1 MTLRD
6 ILWQDDI
13 VKAVAGRPPRGDQRG
28 SRMEAI
34 VHGADVVLLRQFVF
48 HMRPEMPLLCV
59 RVYGFEQRRLVPGA
73 WIERLPGTAE
83 SCPYTDTHSSGVP
96 SIYSSFIVTHRLAS
110 IGNLYT
116 SAGRGRWRCR
126 NSPGSSAKLWQV
138 TIKVLM
144 ILCDGHTQGVKPGPR
159 VSWSPSDPP

>member
-34 VHGADVVLLRQFVF
+34 VHGADVVLVRQFVF
-48 HMRPEMPLLCV
+48 HMRPEMPLLCL
-59 RVYGFEQRRLVPGA
+59 RVYGFEQRRLVPGT
-73 WIERLPGTAE
+73 WIERSQGTAS
-83 SCPYTDTHSSGVP
+83 SCTDADTHSSGVP
-96 SIYSSFIVTHRLAS
+96 SIYSSFIVTHRFAS
-110 IGNLYT
+110 SGNTYT
-116 SAGRGRWRCR
+116 SAGRGRWRGR

-138 TIKVLM
+138 TINVLM
-144 ILCDGHTQGVKPGPR
+144 ILCAGHTQGVNAGLR